1 MVLIQNYEI
10 RTQIK
15 YNGCNEIRNEEG
27 RMNIWRIIN
36 I

>member
-1 MVLIQNYEI
+1 MVLIWIYEK

-15 YNGCNEIRNEEG
+15 YKECNKIKNEEG
-27 RMNIWRIIN
+27 RTNIWRIIN